1 MDQELQ
7 ALDSHEDNV
16 AETLSVLQRLI
27 DMKTIYMDATYFDL
41 KNLKE
46 EFEAAPDITYPDAMK
61 RLDSKLEALQKAVSN
76 STIPSDHLVSNL
88 VKSFSKRMLKMSPT
102 EMKSDTLNIS
112 TDSPSSSPLSVN
124 QVKLPKLS
132 IPVFKCDPMKWGVF
146 WEDFQATVHN
156 NHTSMKG
163 RN

>member
-7 ALDSHEDNV
+7 TLDSHEDNV

-27 DMKTIYMDATYFDL
+27 DMKTIYMDATYFDDDL
-41 KNLKE
+41 KNLDE

-61 RLDSKLEALQKAVSN
+61 RLDSKLEALQKAVSH
-76 STIPSDHLVSNL
+76 STISSDHLVSNL
-88 VKSFSKRMLKMSPT
+88 VKSFSKEMLKMSPS

-112 TDSPSSSPLSVN
+112 TDSHSSSPLSVN

-132 IPVFKCDPMKWGVF
+132 IPVFKGDPM
-146 WEDFQATVHN
+146 
-156 NHTSMKG
+156 M
-163 RN
+163 